1 MNLTETIKADIE
13 AKAKENTDAEIV
25 AKCLLKNPYTKEH
38 FNLTLQCEIASRI
51 PAFAE
56 VLETRAEIN
65 EKFDDVEKMRWIDVA
80 NKPRKE
86 RGDDC
91 AVRSYVMNGKW
102 SS

>member
-51 PAFAE
+51 PAFAKALDQATCFDE
-56 VLETRAEIN
+56 RITDVLST
-65 EKFDDVEKMRWIDVA
+65 K
-80 NKPRKE
+80 
-86 RGDDC
+86 GTL
-91 AVRSYVMNGKW
+91 
-102 SS
+102 